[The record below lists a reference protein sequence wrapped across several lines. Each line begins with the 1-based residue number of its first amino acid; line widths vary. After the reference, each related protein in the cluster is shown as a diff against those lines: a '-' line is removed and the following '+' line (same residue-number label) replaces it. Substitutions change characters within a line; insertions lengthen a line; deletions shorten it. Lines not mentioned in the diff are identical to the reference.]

1 MPGSENSISV
11 FPKADNENIFENS
24 RATRNEN
31 NGFPE
36 NGKMKLLVENISL
49 WFSGLK
55 VIEEFNFEVE
65 EPKIYSIIGP
75 NGAGKTSVM
84 NCIFGFYKPGQG
96 NIFFNDVRINSLR
109 PHERVKLGLSRLFQN
124 SELFTHLTVLENV
137 LLGRH
142 IYIDYGPLSAFW
154 HYGRARREE
163 IRHREKVEEIIA
175 FLGIEHLRKELVANL
190 PFGLKK
196 KVELARALAM
206 DPKMLF
212 LDEPT
217 SGMNQEEKEE
227 IVRLILSTKR
237 SRNIPVIFV
246 EHDMNVVM
254 DISDRV
260 TVINFGRKIAEG
272 PPQQIQEDPNVI
284 EAYLGRNRVW
294 S

>member
-1 MPGSENSISV
+1 M
-11 FPKADNENIFENS
+11 
-24 RATRNEN
+24 RLR
-31 NGFPE
+31 
-36 NGKMKLLVENISL
+36 VENISL
-49 WFSGLK
+49 SFSGLS
-55 VIEEFNFEVE
+55 VIQEFNFEVE
-65 EPKIYSIIGP
+65 EPNIYSIIGP

-96 NIFFNDVRINSLR
+96 SIFVDDIRINRLP
-109 PHERVKLGLSRLFQN
+109 PHARVKLGLSRLFQH
-124 SELFTHLTVLENV
+124 SELFTHLSVLENV

-142 IYIDYGPLSAFW
+142 IYLDYGPLSAFC
-154 HYGRARREE
+154 HYGRAKREE
-163 IRHREKVEEIIA
+163 IRHRERVEEILEL
-175 FLGIEHLRKELVANL
+175 LGIGNIRKELVANL

-217 SGMNQEEKEE
+217 SGMNQEEKED

-237 SRNIPVIFV
+237 SRNIPVVFV

-284 EAYLGRNRVW
+284 EAYLGRKRVE

>member
-1 MPGSENSISV
+1 
-11 FPKADNENIFENS
+11 
-24 RATRNEN
+24 
-31 NGFPE
+31 
-36 NGKMKLLVENISL
+36 MKLRVENISL
-49 WFSGLK
+49 WFSGLR
-55 VIEEFNFEVE
+55 VIEEFNFEVD
-65 EPKIYSIIGP
+65 EPKIYAIIGP

-84 NCIFGFYKPGQG
+84 NCIFGFYKPGRG
-96 NIFFNDVRINSLR
+96 NIIVNDVRINRLR
-109 PHERVKLGLSRLFQN
+109 PHERAKLGLSRLFQN

-142 IYIDYGPLSAFW
+142 IYFDYGPLSAFW
-154 HYGRARREE
+154 HYGKARREE
-163 IRHREKVEEIIA
+163 IRHRERVEEIMG
-175 FLGIEHLRKELVANL
+175 FLGIEKIRKELVANL

-217 SGMNQEEKEE
+217 SGMNQEEKED
-227 IVRLILSTKR
+227 IVRLILSTKQ

-272 PPQQIQEDPNVI
+272 PPRQVQEDPDVI
-284 EAYLGRNRVW
+284 EAYLGRQRAW